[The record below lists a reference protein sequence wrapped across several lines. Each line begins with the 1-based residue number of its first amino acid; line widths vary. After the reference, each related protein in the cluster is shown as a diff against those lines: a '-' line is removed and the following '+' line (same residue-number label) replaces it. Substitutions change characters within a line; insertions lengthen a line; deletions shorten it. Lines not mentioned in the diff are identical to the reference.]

1 MTKPEAMKIVC
12 VLFGSFPSARFTDQN
27 FESYAEGLLDLDA
40 ATCGAAAQRLIRT
53 SKFLPTIAEIR
64 EAATA
69 QQHGPC
75 PRGEEAW
82 AALLQAKRAYG
93 YDYGPDDVRRRRRRD
108 PLFADERI
116 RRCLTLWGGWNAFA
130 LADEDAPA
138 RARFIAMFDE
148 LAQRERRDVSSGIP
162 LPRPQLGSGPAPK
175 QITQQQAAKGAEG
188 VRAPHD
194 AGALPAPSVPEAPRV
209 RVAPPRQKPGPTP
222 FQRRVS
228 VEELDAELARTA
240 GGAP

>member
-1 MTKPEAMKIVC
+1 MTKSEAMKIVC
-12 VLFGSFPSARFTDQN
+12 VLFGSFPNARFTDQN

-40 ATCGAAAQRLIRT
+40 GTCGAAAQRLIRT
-53 SKFLPTIAEIR
+53 AKFLPTIAEIR

-93 YDYGPDDVRRRRRRD
+93 YDYGPDDVRRRRRD
-108 PLFADERI
+108 PIFADEHI

-138 RARFIAMFDE
+138 RARFIAMYDE
-148 LAQRERRDVSSGIP
+148 LAQRERQDVSSGMP
-162 LPRPQLGSGPAPK
+162 LPRPALGMGHSGAPAPAL
-175 QITQQQAAKGAEG
+175 AAPRG
-188 VRAPHD
+188 VRRPGD
-194 AGALPAPSVPEAPRV
+194 ASPPKGSPEGQPASVVPI
-209 RVAPPRQKPGPTP
+209 APPRPKPGPTP